1 MGCYEPFFSHYCH
14 GDSRMDEPTSIV
26 LRRKR
31 VDARKGARLQPAL
44 SLTYSTA
51 AVSPCSISLLDSAQ
65 VLGAEYVV
73 TNVE

>member
-14 GDSRMDEPTSIV
+14 GDSRMDEPIV

-65 VLGAEYVV
+65 VPGAEYVV
-73 TNVE
+73 INVE